1 MRSEDI
7 SQEVNKKWQIEIRV
21 ACCMHSNKDAMHIM
35 LLYSS
40 CTLRNIGNNMIG
52 QKLWMGIDCTLA
64 VGLLLSSRT
73 SHKTV
78 PCALMINNDLIDLIS
93 HAILE
98 WF

>member
-1 MRSEDI
+1 
-7 SQEVNKKWQIEIRV
+7 
-21 ACCMHSNKDAMHIM
+21 
-35 LLYSS
+35 
-40 CTLRNIGNNMIG
+40 MIG